1 MSKKINKNKQL
12 SLRISSEI
20 HSKLTTYANAH
31 SLTLTDACVYLVEKG
46 LKSEIEQPATKDDIE
61 IIKLKIETLE
71 ANEVTRN
78 TLLIDAIK
86 NQPIAVQNQLEAS
99 KKDEE
104 KSKGFFARLLN
115 H

>member
-1 MSKKINKNKQL
+1 MTKNSNKEKHL
-12 SLRISSEI
+12 SVRVTNGTHSE
-20 HSKLTTYANAH
+20 LVTYAKAH
-31 SLTLTDACVYLVEKG
+31 NLTLSKTVELLLEKG
-46 LKSEIEQPATKDDIE
+46 LKSEMEQVATKDDIE
-61 IIKLKIETLE
+61 IIKSKIETLE
-71 ANEVTRN
+71 ANEITRN

-86 NQPIAVQNQLEAS
+86 NQPIAVQNQLEEP